1 MNKAI
6 WVGIQIHIL
15 PFIHFFNKYL
25 WSTNYMIGAGTTVMK
40 VTDMSNF
47 QKFLYLG
54 MEENTCWPCKQT
66 KEIHTFI
73 MNLICH

>member
-6 WVGIQIHIL
+6 LVGIQIHIL

-25 WSTNYMIGAGTTVMK
+25 WNTNYMIGAGTTVMK

-66 KEIHTFI
+66 KEIHIFT